1 MARPR
6 VTEARREEILEA
18 FARCV
23 ARDGVEGASL
33 QKVADEA
40 GLARALL
47 RHHVGNREELVLA
60 LAERFCRQSLAE
72 MADLVAALPEKKRLE
87 TFIAALFAP
96 GYASSGE
103 DLKVGAAL
111 VNAAERRAELRERLR
126 AWYGAFEKIVAEEL
140 GRAYPKAK
148 RGLRAEVAS
157 GIVGMAFS
165 ADSLTPLGDGK
176 ALFARSRRAA
186 LRLAA
191 TLGN

>member
-47 RHHVGNREELVLA
+47 RHHIGNREELVLA
-60 LAERFCRQSLAE
+60 LAERFCHRSLAE

-87 TFIAALFAP
+87 TFITALFAP
-96 GYASSGE
+96 SYASSAE

-111 VNAAERRAELRERLR
+111 VNAAESRPELRGRLR
-126 AWYGAFEKIVAEEL
+126 AWYEAFEKIVAEEL

-148 RGLRAEVAS
+148 RGPRAEVAT

-165 ADSLTPLGDGK
+165 ADSLSPLGDAK
-176 ALFARSRRAA
+176 ALFTRSRRAA